1 MVPHYGTLL
10 KQGGGKMVFLVI
22 VCTYSYIYTQKKK
35 RVALYGGYP
44 LNENEISK
52 NGIRSNRDP

>member
-1 MVPHYGTLL
+1 
-10 KQGGGKMVFLVI
+10 MVFLVI

-44 LNENEISK
+44 LNENAISK

>member
-1 MVPHYGTLL
+1 
-10 KQGGGKMVFLVI
+10 MVFLVI
-22 VCTYSYIYTQKKK
+22 VCTDSYIYTQKKK